1 MSLRVEAT
9 GPQLLIQD
17 QGRAGSAHLGVPPSG
32 ALDRR
37 ALALGNRLVGN
48 EEGAAGLE
56 VLLGGVRLVAAGSTR
71 IALVGAQLPLLVGGR
86 AMAWGEAVS
95 VRAGDRIEVGTSPD
109 GLRSWLAF
117 AGGITVEPVLQSR
130 ATDTFSGLGPPAV
143 AEGDTLPLGE
153 LPAPGTPADAIP
165 GASPL
170 QGVSWLDL
178 AFGPRDDWFTSTALE
193 RLLETEYV
201 VSPESNR
208 TGLRLDGGAQGR
220 LERRVDHELPSEGVV
235 NGAVQVPSS
244 GQPLVFLADHPVTG
258 GYPVVGVIDPPALA
272 LCAQLRPGAQV
283 RFRRSP
289 ARPPRRS

>member
-17 QGRAGSAHLGVPPSG
+17 QGRAGSAHLGVPLSG
-32 ALDRR
+32 ALDRE

-56 VLLGGVRLVAAGSTR
+56 VLLGGVRLVAERSTR
-71 IALVGAQLPLLVGGR
+71 IALVGAQLPLVVAGR

-95 VRAGDRIEVGTSPD
+95 VRAGDRIEIGTAPEA
-109 GLRSWLAF
+109 LRSWLAV
-117 AGGITVEPVLQSR
+117 AGGITVGPVLESR
-130 ATDTFSGLGPPAV
+130 ATDTFSGLGPRPV

-153 LPAPGTPADAIP
+153 LPAPGTAADGIPAA
-165 GASPL
+165 APL

-178 AFGPRDDWFTSTALE
+178 TFGPRDEWFTPTALD
-193 RLLETEYV
+193 RLLATEYV

-208 TGLRLDGGAQGR
+208 TGLRLDGGADGR
-220 LERRVDHELPSEGVV
+220 LARQIDDELPSEGVV

-272 LCAQLRPGAQV
+272 LCAQLRPGARV
-283 RFRRSP
+283 RFRRSR